1 MLFQFRKFIGKIG
14 ISDHAMSAKEKFMN
28 KMSENGWN
36 AKRLIEGLWTLEKG
50 KINYEETT

>member
-1 MLFQFRKFIGKIG
+1 MFSNFIGKIG

>member
-1 MLFQFRKFIGKIG
+1 
-14 ISDHAMSAKEKFMN
+14 MSAKEKFMN

-50 KINYEETT
+50 KINYEETTWNIVVLFV